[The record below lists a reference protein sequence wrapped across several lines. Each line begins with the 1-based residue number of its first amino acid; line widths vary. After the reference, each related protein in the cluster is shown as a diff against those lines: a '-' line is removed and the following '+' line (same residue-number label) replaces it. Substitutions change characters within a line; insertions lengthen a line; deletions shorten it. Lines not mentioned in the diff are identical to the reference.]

1 MVGFP
6 PDDPPHPGGAASHAA
21 ASWSRPRCAWS
32 GSRSAASERHR
43 PARWCN
49 GASSR
54 RSDAERSRRG
64 EARARAERGR
74 RRAGRRLWHQA
85 RARAAGRPRPRRWR
99 HAVHGSHLAD
109 GGVHPAASAARR
121 RSAERHAAVPR
132 RRGGDRRRHPCAH
145 ALLLAA
151 RLPAV
156 DHWGFD
162 GRVHRGELVVQ
173 RRYAAPLL
181 RVLASLFA
189 DRFPIARMR
198 LVDAYRGDDD
208 LSVAANN
215 TSAFNCRPVAG
226 TSHWSEHAYGRAI
239 DLNPVQN
246 PYVTAGGRVTP
257 PAAGPYADRSRR
269 APGTIHGGDA
279 TVRAFASIGWGWGG
293 LWHAAKDYQHF
304 SASGR

>member
-1 MVGFP
+1 MP
-6 PDDPPHPGGAASHAA
+6 KGAAGVRRVLALSVVVGVLAGGCGTRHAPVRQA
-21 ASWSRPRCAWS
+21 APAPAAGATPSTAATSPTVASTRPPAQPA
-32 GSRSAASERHR
+32 GAARSAT
-43 PARWCN
+43 
-49 GASSR
+49 
-54 RSDAERSRRG
+54 
-64 EARARAERGR
+64 
-74 RRAGRRLWHQA
+74 
-85 RARAAGRPRPRRWR
+85 PRF
-99 HAVHGSHLAD
+99 H
-109 GGVHPAASAARR
+109 GGVAAIDAATLARMR
-121 RSAERHAAVPR
+121 YSWRPGCPVGPSRLR
-132 RRGGDRRRHPCAH
+132 
-145 ALLLAA
+145 LLT
-151 RLPAV
+151 V